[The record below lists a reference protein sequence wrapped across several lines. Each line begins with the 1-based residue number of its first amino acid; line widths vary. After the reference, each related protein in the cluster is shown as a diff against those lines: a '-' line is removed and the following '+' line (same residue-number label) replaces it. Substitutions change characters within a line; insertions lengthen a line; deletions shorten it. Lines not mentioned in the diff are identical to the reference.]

1 MKFSRI
7 LQTSGVII
15 GVTGTAIFL
24 VTSSIENEFMS
35 KFNSLSK
42 AMMML
47 GLLFYLGGY
56 IFTKINKK

>member
-1 MKFSRI
+1 
-7 LQTSGVII
+7 
-15 GVTGTAIFL
+15 
-24 VTSSIENEFMS
+24 MS